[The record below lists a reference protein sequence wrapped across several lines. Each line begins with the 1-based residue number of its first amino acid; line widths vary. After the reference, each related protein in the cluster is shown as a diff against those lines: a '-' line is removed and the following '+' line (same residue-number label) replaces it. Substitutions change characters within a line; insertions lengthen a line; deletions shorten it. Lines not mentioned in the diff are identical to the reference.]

1 MNVNMYVYERKKCTL
16 TSKRTLEHDC
26 KNKTFIAK
34 CLEHKCDRIY
44 FCELITRFAR
54 FAEIRTYAVFS
65 VILFI
70 FIEFEWPGLRS
81 LDFTSCTTLN
91 NGFSSQIPLLSSL
104 FETGL

>member
-1 MNVNMYVYERKKCTL
+1 MSAKSVRLRVSVHSNM
-16 TSKRTLEHDC
+16 
-26 KNKTFIAK
+26 KTFIAK

-91 NGFSSQIPLLSSL
+91 NGFSSQMPLLSSL